1 MGIKP
6 AAITTAIGTM
16 VVAGT
21 LLLSPLVWSQT
32 SPLPSPQGVPNPTV
46 TPNGAFGPAGNQP
59 LAGPNT
65 PLLPSQPTNAPR
77 ILQGFAP
84 GAGPTS
90 GVAQGAGPGQSFG
103 APLSSATGNPMQSMQ
118 GVGRGL
124 PGMPG
129 GPPLDEPMG
138 AGAVPCPYC

>member
-1 MGIKP
+1 MLDRYVIVFMTI
-6 AAITTAIGTM
+6 AIAVALAPTA
-16 VVAGT
+16 V
-21 LLLSPLVWSQT
+21 VWSQT
-32 SPLPSPQGVPNPTV
+32 SPLPSPPGVPNPTV
-46 TPNGAFGPAGNQP
+46 TPRGSLGPAGNQP
-59 LAGPNT
+59 LTGPNVPT
-65 PLLPSQPTNAPR
+65 VPAQPTNTLR
-77 ILQGFAP
+77 GFPSTAP

-90 GVAQGAGPGQSFG
+90 GVAQGIGPGQSSG
-103 APLSSATGNPMQSMQ
+103 APLSAIGSSTQ